1 MTTERRLE
9 RDLPQILGDLAMGP
23 YPDYI
28 DDVLA
33 ITAQRRQR
41 AAWTLPERWLPMVN
55 IARQPVLAPRI
66 PWRSISVAF
75 VIIALL
81 LAAVAVLIGTQP
93 RLPAPFGPARNG
105 LVTYAVNG
113 DIFTTDPVTGLETPI
128 VSGPENDLA
137 PRFSLDGTHIVFE
150 RRGTARGPGKLYVTR
165 SDGSELVLVTP
176 EAVPYIESYA
186 FSPSGQEILISA
198 GLSLHLAN
206 SDGSGVRTLSIGG
219 LLATEPDYSAP
230 DGGEIVFIGQ
240 TVGATAR
247 GLYAV
252 RPDGNGLRTLVEPTN
267 LLMIDPRWSPDGSRI
282 AYSAAEVD
290 WQTGGSLL
298 RVYVVSADGRSN
310 RVLRVLPD
318 NELEHAAGW
327 SNDGTRLLIEG
338 CYDNPADD
346 ISACVGAYS
355 VIPADGNGPVVALD
369 FPGVSA
375 GADSTWHVWA
385 PDDRMILTV
394 ALDFQGRP
402 TSTPIVWDPLTG
414 RSQAWAGTNA
424 GNPSWQRLAR

>member
-33 ITAQRRQR
+33 TTARRRQR
-41 AAWTLPERWLPMVN
+41 PARTFPERWLPMAVVT
-55 IARQPVLAPRI
+55 RRPLFAPNV
-66 PWRSISVAF
+66 PWRALGTL
-75 VIIALL
+75 ALL
-81 LAAVAVLIGTQP
+81 GLLVAAAVAAYVGSQA
-93 RLPAPFGPARNG
+93 RLPTPFGLARNG
-105 LVTYAVNG
+105 LITYASDG
-113 DIFTTDPVTGLETPI
+113 DIFTADPVTGVEKAI
-128 VSGPENDLA
+128 VSGPDTDFA

-150 RRGTARGPGKLYVTR
+150 RRGRASGPGELYVTR
-165 SDGSELVLVTP
+165 WDGSELVLVTP
-176 EAVPYIESYA
+176 EAFVNIDSFA
-186 FSPSGQEILISA
+186 FSPNGQEILISA
-198 GLSLHLAN
+198 GLRLHLAN

-252 RPDGNGLRTLVEPTN
+252 RPDGDGLRTLVEPTN

-310 RVLRVLPD
+310 RVLRVLQD

-338 CYDNPADD
+338 CYDDPGDD
-346 ISACVGAYS
+346 TTDCVATYS
-355 VIPADGNGPVVALD
+355 VIAVDGSGPVVELD
-369 FPGVSA
+369 IAAETA
-375 GADSTWHVWA
+375 GAGSTWHVWA

-394 ALDFQGRP
+394 VLDSQGRLR
-402 TSTPIVWDPLTG
+402 STPLLSDPLAG

-424 GNPSWQRLAR
+424 GNPSWQRLAP